1 MHEKLM
7 TYKEFL
13 LKIEDEYLGG
23 SITLKD
29 SRRKQGIQG

>member
-13 LKIEDEYLGG
+13 QKIDEENVAGT
-23 SITLKD
+23 ITLKD
-29 SRRKQGIQG
+29 SRRK